1 MMVYT
6 YTYNTIDIPY
16 HCVATS
22 TKMTVGSNE
31 RAGARVV
38 TNANL
43 DQATHGYQGK
53 QQHRSKNAGIAGCIV
68 TSKALFVKSQGEI
81 NTDNMATPTNSNET
95 YCTFTLASD
104 VTAGGLPSEQDIAK
118 DLESS
123 DDNVK
128 KMALKAAIMAMLGG
142 EPMPRILM
150 QVIRFCIN
158 SDDKPLKKLCML
170 YWEVVP
176 KYQPLTSEELVA
188 QAAGQHVQR
197 KLLPEMILV
206 CNALM
211 NDLNHPNEYV
221 RGSMLRFLCKIKDE
235 EILGPLIPSIKACLT
250 HRHSYVRK
258 NAALTVFHAHKLHGE
273 HLLPDGPELMA
284 QFIAAETDMAARRN
298 AFLMLFHESEQ
309 LAFEF
314 LGQHMQDGISK
325 FGDGFSLGV
334 LELTR
339 QVCRKDPTQKSRFV
353 RVLFS
358 LLGSN
363 SAAVSYEAAWTLVSL
378 SNSPTAVR
386 AAAVTYANL
395 LNGQNDNNIQL
406 IVLERLES
414 LQKKHSKIVQE
425 LLMDIMRALAS
436 PNPDI
441 CQKVLEITMEAVNAR
456 NVSSVITTLKRE
468 LQKALSDDSEKSMAV
483 RHLLVGA
490 IHDCA
495 KKFPQVAESVVG
507 LLMELLSNNE
517 RTSLQVAMFVRAIIQ
532 EHPPLRTT
540 LLPKLL
546 ESLSDISS
554 PPVMCVALWIIGE
567 FTTPEDAKETFDD
580 ILKEV
585 GPTPFFIEEKKTE
598 TTEADAP
605 KLVAKNVVLADGT
618 YATQTSY
625 TSKKPMEAS
634 DNTPKLRKIIVYQGD
649 IFVAETL
656 ASCLTKL
663 VLQFPEP
670 CKQRVAQ
677 TVLILC
683 AITKLAES
691 GATPGVSQRSSL
703 SDCQERCSMCCR
715 VLLDP
720 KTRDVLKPIL
730 QTDGKKQLSAYL
742 KSIAEAQPQKKKK
755 DETPKTQPD
764 DLIHFRQLKSMT
776 VSAGDVVDLDDG
788 ADLARA
794 TGYSKSNSLWDKDS
808 SHCYPLT
815 GFADPVYAEALV
827 TVHDYDI
834 VLEILV
840 INRTPNTL
848 ADLTVE
854 LSTMG
859 DMKIVERPQA
869 QTIAPLDQTTIRSS
883 IKVSS
888 TETGHIF
895 GTIVYED
902 MSTQEQKFIHLND
915 IYMDIMDYIRP
926 ATCSD
931 ELFRSMWAEFEWEN
945 KVAIGTSIAS
955 LTEFLNHIVTSTKM
969 KCLTELPK
977 EGSNSSFLAANLY
990 ARSVFGEDALVNVS
1004 VEKKDDN
1011 DGKLAGYIRIRS
1023 KTQGIAL
1030 SLGDRITLVQRE
1042 LPEKQ

>member
-1 MMVYT
+1 
-6 YTYNTIDIPY
+6 
-16 HCVATS
+16 
-22 TKMTVGSNE
+22 
-31 RAGARVV
+31 
-38 TNANL
+38 
-43 DQATHGYQGK
+43 
-53 QQHRSKNAGIAGCIV
+53 
-68 TSKALFVKSQGEI
+68 
-81 NTDNMATPTNSNET
+81 
-95 YCTFTLASD
+95 
-104 VTAGGLPSEQDIAK
+104 
-118 DLESS
+118 
-123 DDNVK
+123 
-128 KMALKAAIMAMLGG
+128 MAMLGG

-158 SDDKPLKKLCML
+158 SDDKQLKKLCML

-176 KYQPLTSEELVA
+176 KYQPLTSEELLA
-188 QAAGQHVQR
+188 RASGQQVPR

-221 RGSMLRFLCKIKDE
+221 RGSMLRFLCKVKDE

-258 NAALTVFHAHKLHGE
+258 NAALAVFHAHKLHGE

-284 QFIAAETDMAARRN
+284 QFIETETDMSARRN
-298 AFLMLFHESEQ
+298 AFLMLFNENEQ

-325 FGDGFSLGV
+325 FGDGFSLCV

-339 QVCRKDPTQKSRFV
+339 RVCRRDPTQKSRFV

-358 LLGSN
+358 LLSSN

-378 SNSPTAVR
+378 SNAPTAVR

-406 IVLERLES
+406 IVLERLEG
-414 LQKKHSKIVQE
+414 LQKKHHKIVQE

-441 CQKVLEITMEAVNAR
+441 CEKVLQITMEAVTAR

-468 LQKALSDDSEKSMAV
+468 LQKALAEDTEKSVAV
-483 RHLLVGA
+483 RHLLVDA
-490 IHDCA
+490 IHECA

-507 LLMELLSNNE
+507 LLMELLSTSD
-517 RTSLQVAMFVRAIIQ
+517 RTSLQVAMFVRAIVQ
-532 EHPPLRTT
+532 EHPPLRAT
-540 LLPKLL
+540 LVPKLL
-546 ESLSDISS
+546 ESLGDITS
-554 PPVMCVALWIIGE
+554 PPVMCVTLWILGE
-567 FTTPEDAKETFDD
+567 YTSPENADETFDD
-580 ILKEV
+580 IIKEV
-585 GPTPFFIEEKKTE
+585 GSTPFVIQEKVKPKE
-598 TTEADAP
+598 GEGEAP
-605 KLVAKNVVLADGT
+605 KIVTKNVVLADGT

-625 TSKKPMEAS
+625 TSAKPVEAN
-634 DNTPKLRKIIVYQGD
+634 DKTPKLRKMIVHQGD

-656 ASCLTKL
+656 VSSLTKL
-663 VLQFPEP
+663 LLLNTVPD
-670 CKQRVAQ
+670 KQRVAK
-677 TVLILC
+677 TVLICC
-683 AITKLAES
+683 AVTKLAES
-691 GATPGVSQRSSL
+691 GSSPSVAQRSSL

-715 VLLDP
+715 ILLDP
-720 KTRDVLKPIL
+720 KTRDLLQPIL
-730 QTDGKKQLSAYL
+730 LNDGKKRLSSYL
-742 KSIAEAQPQKKKK
+742 KKLAESRPKKKK
-755 DETPKTQPD
+755 EDNTAPASQAD

-776 VSAGDVVDLDDG
+776 TSATDEVDLDDG

-794 TGYSKSNSLWDKDS
+794 TGYSKSNSLWDQES
-808 SHCYPLT
+808 SHCYPLS

-848 ADLTVE
+848 ADLSVE

-859 DMKIVERPQA
+859 DMKIVERPQSH
-869 QTIAPLDQTTIRSS
+869 TIGPLDQMTIRAS

-895 GTIVYED
+895 GTIVYTD
-902 MSTQEQKFIHLND
+902 MSTQEQKLIHLND
-915 IYMDIMDYIRP
+915 IHMDIMDYIRP
-926 ATCSD
+926 ASCSD
-931 ELFRSMWAEFEWEN
+931 ELFRGMWAEFEWEN
-945 KVAIGTSIAS
+945 KVAIATSITS
-955 LTEFLNHIVTSTKM
+955 LDEFLDHIVTSTKM
-969 KCLTELPK
+969 KCLTDKPK
-977 EGSNSSFLAANLY
+977 KEDKSTFLAANLY

-1004 VEKKDDN
+1004 VEKKEDN

-1030 SLGDRITLVQRE
+1030 SLGDRITSVQRG